1 MKLDDLSVN
10 NMEEAKNYL
19 PIPPYQNAILY
30 HKLFEFFAL
39 DLSNGL
45 LDRSTIVFRFDRGC
59 RRAWTG
65 GRRRCKSC
73 MVVGVFEGEQ
83 CPSIAV
89 LWAPYAGGSHGNA
102 VIEITVDYFLCTCR
116 FPSFETFE
124 TLAKNAVVVRVTA
137 RGPSCFCLRPA
148 RICDKRQT
156 RPSGQ
161 RRRKVSFRPSTLQ
174 Q

>member
-1 MKLDDLSVN
+1 
-10 NMEEAKNYL
+10 
-19 PIPPYQNAILY
+19 
-30 HKLFEFFAL
+30 
-39 DLSNGL
+39 
-45 LDRSTIVFRFDRGC
+45 
-59 RRAWTG
+59 
-65 GRRRCKSC
+65 

-83 CPSIAV
+83 CPSITV

-116 FPSFETFE
+116 FPSETFE
-124 TLAKNAVVVRVTA
+124 TLAKNAVVRVTA

-161 RRRKVSFRPSTLQ
+161 RRRKVSFRPSTAAIAAAASFQARRRPSSRAAVVINGLTRGNVAKLADFLLK
-174 Q
+174 